1 MQSIPFVPAVLV
13 VATLLPTTL
22 SEPKSGPLAR
32 QLADLMTTRHIDAVA
47 AKDPEAPD
55 RFVAAQLFPG
65 VGLFVVA
72 AGYSAPSLL
81 QEQLGRKEYKD
92 IYNTLQQ
99 ASSMDGKVFFEDLQ
113 ADGLHAKPDTSVD
126 VLSEGAKTQT
136 IFDGNPS
143 HHKMSEAAYV
153 EKFTASDALYCG
165 LLSLLIRELTAI

>member
-1 MQSIPFVPAVLV
+1 MPSIPFVPTVLV

-32 QLADLMTTRHIDAVA
+32 ELADLMTTRHIDAVA
-47 AKDPEAPD
+47 AKDPETPD

-72 AGYSAPSLL
+72 ARYSAPRL

-92 IYNTLQQ
+92 IYDTLQQ

-113 ADGLHAKPDTSVD
+113 ADGLHTKPDTSVD
-126 VLSEGAKTQT
+126 ILYEGAKTQT

-143 HHKMSEAAYV
+143 QHKMSEAAYV
-153 EKFTASDALYCG
+153 EKFTASDTLYCG